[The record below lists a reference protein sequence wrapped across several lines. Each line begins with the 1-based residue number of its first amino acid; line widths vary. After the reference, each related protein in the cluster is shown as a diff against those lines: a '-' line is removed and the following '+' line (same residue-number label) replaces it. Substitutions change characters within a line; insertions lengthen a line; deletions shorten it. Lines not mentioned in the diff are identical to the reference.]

1 MINKGTEN
9 NVSEKFGFN
18 LKTVFGINSPVN
30 NIRIVE
36 IIELSQNNQCLVIY
50 HTSNKRF
57 QYNRH
62 LQTVDHQRYIVSDQ
76 HCRYKLMRV
85 PVKYIQNLTR
95 QAFFLFIKF
104 ET

>member
-9 NVSEKFGFN
+9 NSFWNKFSGKQYQDSRDN
-18 LKTVFGINSPVN
+18 
-30 NIRIVE
+30 R
-36 IIELSQNNQCLVIY
+36 LSQNNQCLVIY